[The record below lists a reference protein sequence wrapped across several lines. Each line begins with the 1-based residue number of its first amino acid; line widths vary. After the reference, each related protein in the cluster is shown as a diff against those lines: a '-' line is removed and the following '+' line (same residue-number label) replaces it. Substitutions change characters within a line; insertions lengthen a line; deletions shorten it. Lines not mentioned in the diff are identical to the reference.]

1 MKPSERFKVNPAT
14 DSLNQ
19 PRNDQPRFTAVYETT
34 GGALGTYDKH
44 AVDAD
49 AFLTEL
55 QGLKPVIKLTELSV
69 TELAG
74 RYLFVKNKI
83 DVSPYNER
91 FFSAATP
98 AALAGT
104 RT

>member
-1 MKPSERFKVNPAT
+1 MKPSERFKVHHAT

-19 PRNDQPRFTAVYETT
+19 PRNDQPRFTAIYEMT
-34 GGALGTYDKH
+34 GGALGTYQNY

-49 AFLTEL
+49 AFVSEL
-55 QGLKPVIKLTELSV
+55 QGLKPVIRINELSV

-74 RYLFVKNKI
+74 RYLFIQNKI

-91 FFSAATP
+91 LS
-98 AALAGT
+98 
-104 RT
+104 

>member
-1 MKPSERFKVNPAT
+1 MKPSERFKVRQAT

-19 PRNDQPRFTAVYETT
+19 PRNDQPRFTAVYERK
-34 GGALGTYDKH
+34 GGSLGTYENY

-49 AFLTEL
+49 AFISEL
-55 QGLKPVIKLTELSV
+55 QGLQPVVRLNELSV

-83 DVSPYNER
+83 DVRSYNER
-91 FFSAATP
+91 LS
-98 AALAGT
+98 
-104 RT
+104 

>member
-1 MKPSERFKVNPAT
+1 MKPSERFKVQHAT
-14 DSLNQ
+14 GSLNQ

-34 GGALGTYDKH
+34 GGAVGTYQNY

-49 AFLTEL
+49 AFVREL
-55 QGLKPVIKLTELSV
+55 QGLKPVIRLTEMSV

-83 DVSPYNER
+83 DVSSYNER
-91 FFSAATP
+91 LS
-98 AALAGT
+98 
-104 RT
+104 